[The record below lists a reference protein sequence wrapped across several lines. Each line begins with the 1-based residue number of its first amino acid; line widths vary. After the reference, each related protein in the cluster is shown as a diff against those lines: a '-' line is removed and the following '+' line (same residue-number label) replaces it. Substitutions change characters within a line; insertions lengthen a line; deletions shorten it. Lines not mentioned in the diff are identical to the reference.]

1 MAAGTVDMGAEIK
14 RLPLSQDLLQYYR
27 DRLGALRDPTR
38 PSVPPSSTGDTPTLF
53 RRAHFLSKKVP
64 AIGEPV
70 RHVGSAPAF

>member
-38 PSVPPSSTGDTPTLF
+38 RSVPP
-53 RRAHFLSKKVP
+53 
-64 AIGEPV
+64 
-70 RHVGSAPAF
+70 

>member
-38 PSVPPSSTGDTPTLF
+38 RSVPPSSTGDTPT
-53 RRAHFLSKKVP
+53 
-64 AIGEPV
+64 
-70 RHVGSAPAF
+70 